1 MKEMKRVEAEVKEE
15 EGNLEVGICKIKIK
29 AKE

>member
-1 MKEMKRVEAEVKEE
+1 MKEMRVEAEVKEE